1 MSWQGQERRSPE
13 SLLARAVVS
22 AKTEADKFEEMLTA
36 VPRRKARERAK
47 LRREL
52 SAARR
57 RERDSLLV
65 LRGA

>member
-1 MSWQGQERRSPE
+1 MSFQGQERRSPE

-22 AKTEADKFEEMLTA
+22 AKAEADKFEEMLGE

-52 SAARR
+52 KDARR
-57 RERDSLLV
+57 RERDSLFV
-65 LRGA
+65 LRG

>member
-22 AKTEADKFEEMLTA
+22 AKAEAEQFEEELGS

-52 SAARR
+52 KEARR
-57 RERDSLLV
+57 RERDSLFV
-65 LRGA
+65 LRSA

>member
-22 AKTEADKFEEMLTA
+22 AKSEADKFEEMLGD
-36 VPRRKARERAK
+36 VPRRKARERSK

-52 SAARR
+52 KDARR
-57 RERDSLLV
+57 RERDSLFV

>member
-1 MSWQGQERRSPE
+1 M
-13 SLLARAVVS
+13 S
-22 AKTEADKFEEMLTA
+22 AKAEADQFEEMLSA

-52 SAARR
+52 KDARR
-57 RERDSLLV
+57 RERDSLFV